1 MTSVRVIVPA
11 KAPVGIQF
19 EWTGELVVK
28 AILDDRRT
36 GIEEGM
42 VLVSINGNELEG
54 WSFSELVGAMKV
66 GNVAF
71 RATYALS

>member
-1 MTSVRVIVPA
+1 MRVMVPA

-19 EWTGELVVK
+19 EWKNGELVVK
-28 AILDDRRT
+28 AIPDDRRT

-66 GNVAF
+66 GNVAC